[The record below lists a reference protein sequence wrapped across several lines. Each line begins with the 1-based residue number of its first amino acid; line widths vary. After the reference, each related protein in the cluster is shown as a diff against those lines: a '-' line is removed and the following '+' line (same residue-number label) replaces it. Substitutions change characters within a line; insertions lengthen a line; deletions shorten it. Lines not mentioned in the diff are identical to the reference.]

1 MESERKTTKS
11 RLGAGLFFAGV
22 AAGIL
27 GIGCLTRP
35 VAQLEPTTKANFTA
49 VVKQQAIDKVD
60 LLFAIDN
67 SASMGDKQDLFKDA
81 VPDLISRLLTPDCV
95 DNPTKVTQRQKQ
107 NPDGSCP
114 NGLKLEFQP
123 VHDLHV
129 GIVTSALGGGGSPD
143 ICDGSGG
150 VPTGVTRHDNDK
162 GELINRTKPNG
173 GGEGT
178 VNNAKPV
185 DGNGGNFLAWL
196 PASEPKNQGKPA
208 PNVTPEPSVTQLQTD
223 FQSLVVGVQE
233 YGCGLE
239 AQLES
244 WYRFLVQPDPWDDI
258 PKSAGGAA
266 AVALTGVDAKLLK
279 QRKDF
284 LRDDSLVSIIMLTD
298 EEDSWS
304 DPLALGGRGWVT
316 RTQNFPSTQAK
327 QAGTMPRGT
336 SECAEPIDVNNPTTT
351 GPNNKDCT
359 SCGFQGNKP
368 GGSPIASDPEC
379 QKSCGANCL
388 GFYTSAEDNLNVR
401 YTNDMKRKYGF
412 DPQFPVQRYV
422 DGLKSLKVPNQDG
435 EHKGGGGGYLGTKNC
450 TNPLFARDL
459 PDGSDT
465 SSETLC
471 NLKVGSRTPDLV
483 FFAIIGGVPWQL
495 LVEDGSNNKSPFK
508 AALTN
513 DDWTKIIGKDPSTYQ
528 TDGIDPHMIE
538 SVAPRAGLP
547 GTTASNTADPIH
559 GREWKTS
566 LAQVG
571 LDLQYACTFTL
582 PTPKDCTLPQNE
594 KACDCVGSATGPEGS
609 PLCNGTTQVRGKAY
623 PTIRELR
630 VAKAMG
636 GQGIVSSLCAR
647 NVTDKNADDY
657 GYRPAVT
664 AIVDRLKAVLAG
676 QCLPQ
681 KLVPAND
688 GTVPCLVLISF
699 QPGADQNTVCDA
711 SKGLKQPD
719 PDVLKRFQESKLAEL
734 KQQDP
739 KATAADVGP
748 ACELTQLD
756 PSKLVN
762 GTCET
767 ITDPGWCY
775 VSGAA
780 AGTCAQAIKFSATG
794 QPASGTSVSLQ
805 CIEVV
810 SGQDAGG
817 GGG

>member
-1 MESERKTTKS
+1 MERALKRN
-11 RLGAGLFFAGV
+11 RLGRALFFAGV
-22 AAGIL
+22 AAGVL

-35 VAQLEPTTKANFTA
+35 VVQQEPTTKANFTA

-60 LLFAIDN
+60 ILFSIDN

-81 VPDLISRLLTPDCV
+81 VPDLISRLLSPDCV
-95 DNPTKVTQRQKQ
+95 KNDDPKVTQKAT
-107 NPDGSCP
+107 NGTCP
-114 NGLKLEFQP
+114 TDFKLEFQP
-123 VHDLHV
+123 VHDLHI

-143 ICDGSGG
+143 ICDGSGA
-150 VPTGVTRHDNDK
+150 VPTGITRHDNDK
-162 GELINRTKPNG
+162 GELINRVKPNG
-173 GGEGT
+173 GPEGT
-178 VNNAKPV
+178 VNNAKPI

-196 PASEPKNQGKPA
+196 PAAEPKNQGKPA
-208 PNVTPEPSVTQLQTD
+208 PNVTPEPDINTLQTD
-223 FQSLVVGVQE
+223 FQTLVVGVQE

-244 WYRFLVQPDPWDDI
+244 WYRFLVQPDPWDNI

-266 AVALTGVDAKLLK
+266 AVALDGVDAKLLK

-284 LRDDSLVSIIMLTD
+284 LRNDSLVAVIMLTD

-336 SECAEPIDVNNPTTT
+336 SECNDPIDVNNPTKT
-351 GPNNKDCT
+351 GPNNPDCT

-368 GGSPIASDPEC
+368 GGSAISADPEC

-422 DGLKSLKVPNQDG
+422 DGLKTLKVPNREG
-435 EHKGGGGGYLGTKNC
+435 EHKGGAGGYLGTKNC
-450 TNPLFARDL
+450 TNPLFALDL

-465 SSETLC
+465 SADALC
-471 NLKVGSRTPDLV
+471 NLKVGPRTADLV

-508 AALTN
+508 PSLG
-513 DDWTKIIGKDPSTYQ
+513 DSDWVKILGKDPSTYQ
-528 TDGIDPHMIE
+528 QDGIDPHMIE
-538 SVAPRAGLP
+538 SVEPRAGLP
-547 GTTASNTADPIH
+547 PPTAGNTADPVH
-559 GREWKTS
+559 GREWKTN

-571 LDLQYACTFTL
+571 LDLQYACTFQL
-582 PTPKDCTLPQNE
+582 PTQKDCTLPQNE
-594 KACDCVGSATGPEGS
+594 KACDCVGSATGAGGS
-609 PLCNGTTQVRGKAY
+609 PLCNGTMQVRGKAY

-630 VAKAMG
+630 VAKGMA

-647 NVTDKNADDY
+647 NVTDKNAADY

-681 KLVPAND
+681 KLIPSPD

-699 QPGADQNTVCDA
+699 QAGSDQNTVCDPA
-711 SKGLKQPD
+711 KGLKQPD
-719 PDVLKRFQESKLAEL
+719 PDVLKRFKEARLAEL
-734 KQQDP
+734 KSQDP
-739 KATAADVGP
+739 KATAADIGP
-748 ACELTQLD
+748 ACELTQID
-756 PSKLVN
+756 PSKYQN

-775 VSGAA
+775 VTGAA
-780 AGTCAQAIKFSATG
+780 AGSSCPQAIKFSATG

-805 CIEVV
+805 CIEAL
-810 SGQDAGG
+810 SGGDAGG
-817 GGG
+817 GG